1 MTMGPWW
8 CSRESKGLR
17 LLSRLRLSRRFRRR
31 IVGAAIFLV
40 GMRRPRR
47 MVAGVFAAFD
57 GRALPR
63 LIRVRGLFRA
73 LRSGICDRG
82 QPLRASGLSATAWP
96 YPGGSFPNS
105 SARAWLPDLFILPPH
120 MVDSVAFGWESF
132 VRGALLA
139 GCCWRDSTQE
149 NWILGTHLHAGFRFS
164 GGRRRKLRG
173 LSPRRSCSRRLR
185 GRGRNT

>member
-17 LLSRLRLSRRFRRR
+17 LLSWLRLSRRFRRR

-47 MVAGVFAAFD
+47 MVGGAFAAFD
-57 GRALPR
+57 SRALPR
-63 LIRVRGLFRA
+63 LIRVRELFRA

-96 YPGGSFPNS
+96 YLGGIVPQFIGS
-105 SARAWLPDLFILPPH
+105 SL
-120 MVDSVAFGWESF
+120 VA
-132 VRGALLA
+132 
-139 GCCWRDSTQE
+139 
-149 NWILGTHLHAGFRFS
+149 
-164 GGRRRKLRG
+164 
-173 LSPRRSCSRRLR
+173 
-185 GRGRNT
+185 